1 MIYLFIYVDCY
12 VCYWIW
18 SYDELSVF
26 ESIYVALYF
35 IIFYYDI
42 FCILFE
48 LLNIVDILFF
58 YFPNYMTYIVCIAR
72 RILYVIFFLCLRF
85 LMIFLCIMVPFLF
98 FGTVSSYFVILKI
111 FYSCSVIIRIWC
123 LYYSIYFSIIS
134 IFLHT
139 IGLIYESGYIIFIVD
154 YYIYLDI
161 LTVRFIFM
169 CYHTFFVWIL
179 HVSEYNATSEDMCY
193 SHFFLYFHTLLY
205 NVFDMCALDLFVSWF
220 YGWMYLV
227 YLYFFKFIIFLTS
240 R

>member
-1 MIYLFIYVDCY
+1 MIF
-12 VCYWIW
+12 
-18 SYDELSVF
+18 
-26 ESIYVALYF
+26 LYF
-35 IIFYYDI
+35 VWII
-42 FCILFE
+42 E
-48 LLNIVDILFF
+48 RNGHPFF

-179 HVSEYNATSEDMCY
+179 HVLSVYNATSEDMCY